1 MKLRKPLVLFIQIIF
16 AGPWLWG
23 AAEAKPTPCMDLTHP
38 LHSQVNVIKD
48 KGGLWTQFEKKSRL
62 QDHSPL
68 ALKVDSKILGLLF
81 TLDYLCTTREGIPYS
96 DIAEYVVRGVK
107 EDGRE
112 GFIAKHVDLGHSL
125 KEVTE
130 WADFAI
136 FSESNRT
143 RKLDLDQIK
152 KTVEKANS
160 LVARYKPLFKSKA
173 SAQEVLAEAKALIKD
188 IEQLHASDPYLKL
201 ADDENNAIPHSSA
214 LSNAG
219 DAM

>member
-1 MKLRKPLVLFIQIIF
+1 MKLRRPFILFIQCIL
-16 AGPWLWG
+16 AVPLLLG
-23 AAEAKPTPCMDLTHP
+23 AAEAKPTPCRDLLNP

-48 KGGLWTQFEKKSRL
+48 RGGLWTQFEKKTRL
-62 QDHSPL
+62 QGNSPL
-68 ALKVDSKILGLLF
+68 ALKVDSKILGLMF

-136 FSESNRT
+136 FSEGNLT
-143 RKLDLDQIK
+143 RKLDLGQIK
-152 KTVEKANS
+152 KTVDQANS

-173 SAQEVLAEAKALIKD
+173 SAEEVLAEAKSLIKD
-188 IEQLHASDPYLKL
+188 IEQLHATDLYLKL
-201 ADDENNAIPHSSA
+201 ADHENNAIPHSSA